1 MLLIKGRRESSFTT
15 HLTPPPYQRKA
26 GLFMRRTIP
35 LLATMALTMLVASGV
50 ALAVG
55 IGSAGAQSSVVGP
68 GESIQK
74 TINAAD
80 PGDTIVVKGV
90 HREDVII
97 RKNGIKLRGDDAVIE
112 APARAG
118 SPCSK
123 FSGPTAIC
131 VLGDFNPE
139 TGEVN
144 KRVSDVSVSGFTIR
158 GFKAV
163 GIDVAA
169 ARDATVTKIRAVG
182 NKNGMGTALSVG
194 TKFLSNVVRDSSEDA
209 IGLES
214 SRDVTISGNDVEG
227 SSNSGILIE
236 EGTNATI
243 SSNDLTDNNLGMF
256 LVKSTGTK
264 MLFNDITDSTFVG
277 TKIRDSIGTKILSN
291 DISRSGDTGIAIFGP
306 KPANVKVV
314 GNDISG
320 GPAGIYVADT
330 KGGSFAGNTIHDN
343 CAGMFFEAAG
353 FKEPVSGFEVN
364 ANTVKDNTRSCPE
377 GFERKVS
384 GVGIA
389 LLGTT
394 DMEVTGNHLSGNVPS
409 GPTAVSGGVVVSTDP
424 SFGGSAKLWN
434 NSVIGNH
441 FGRNKPDI
449 FWDKSG
455 SGNSFVGNL
464 CNKSVPSSLCN

>member
-1 MLLIKGRRESSFTT
+1 
-15 HLTPPPYQRKA
+15 
-26 GLFMRRTIP
+26 MRRTIV
-35 LLATMALTMLVASGV
+35 LLATMALTLLVASGV
-50 ALAVG
+50 ALAITK

-74 TINAAD
+74 AVNAAE

-112 APARAG
+112 APARAKAD

-123 FSGPTAIC
+123 ASGPTAIC

-182 NKNGMGTALSVG
+182 NKNGIGTFLSIR
-194 TKFLSNVVRDSSEDA
+194 TKFLSNVVRDSGEDA
-209 IGLES
+209 IGLER

-227 SSNSGILIE
+227 SSNSGIFIG

-243 SSNDLTDNNLGMF
+243 SSNDLTDNNLGM
-256 LVKSTGTK
+256 LVVKSTGTK
-264 MLFNDITDSTFVG
+264 ILSNNDIMDSTLVGTVIFDSTG
-277 TKIRDSIGTKILSN
+277 TKIVSN
-291 DISRSGDTGIAIFGP
+291 DISRSGDAGISIFGP
-306 KPANVKVV
+306 ERANNDAKVV
-314 GNDISG
+314 GNNISG
-320 GPAGIYVADT
+320 GSAGIYVANAHR
-330 KGGSFAGNTIHDN
+330 GSFAGNTIHDN
-343 CAGMFFEAAG
+343 CAGMFFEADG
-353 FKEPVSGFEVN
+353 VKDPVSGFEVKG
-364 ANTVKDNTRSCPE
+364 NTVKDNTRACRGG
-377 GFERKVS
+377 GFDRGHPNVS
-384 GVGIA
+384 GIGIG
-389 LLGTT
+389 LFGTT
-394 DMEVTGNHLSGNVPS
+394 DMEVTVNHLSGNVPS
-409 GPTAVSGGVVVSTDP
+409 GPTAFSGGVVVSTDP
-424 SFGGSAKLWN
+424 FFGGSAKLRN

-455 SGNSFVGNL
+455 SGNSFLGNL
-464 CNKSVPSSLCN
+464 CDTSVPSSLCN